1 MAERKLSPM
10 TIATRPQWRKLR
22 KLLAAITDGIT
33 PERAAAL
40 AGIPFD
46 SIQQPRM
53 AEAIFRAQAVHQR
66 NSLAI
71 IEAAARDS
79 IKYEYGWSP
88 TQSNTEAAALA
99 GPDGRAPVRMRAMA
113 QRGDWKAVAW
123 KLERLY
129 ASEYGQQ
136 QPQQVASAVVDVL
149 HALAALRDQPA
160 TLAVHQPRA
169 LADGKQEHARARE
182 GS

>member
-1 MAERKLSPM
+1 M
-10 TIATRPQWRKLR
+10 TIATRPTWRKLR
-22 KLLAAITDGIT
+22 KLLAAVTDGIT

-40 AGIPFD
+40 ANLPAD
-46 SIQQPRM
+46 SVQQPRL
-53 AEAIFRAQAVHQR
+53 ANAIFRAQAVHQR

-79 IKYEYGWSP
+79 IKYEYQWSP
-88 TQSNTEAAALA
+88 VAQADAAAMSLVA
-99 GPDGRAPVRMRAMA
+99 SADGRAPVRTRAMP

-149 HALAALRDQPA
+149 QALAALRDKPA
-160 TLAVHQPRA
+160 ALAVHKP
-169 LADGKQEHARARE
+169 LAIAASKQEHAREDR
-182 GS
+182 GTS